1 MLCLSPTFYSS
12 CFLFLTHCQGSS
24 KLKYN
29 LKVSNRA
36 IKRPILTASTHS
48 SASLS
53 PPFSTSLSLSIL
65 STCKLHYKPEQL
77 KQPPR
82 HNHKYNCRHMCVTVS
97 VCLCACVSQHVLM
110 HSVCAPTH
118 TAQQKITKDALLTSS
133 KVPGRQAAQSTA
145 QSKAKA
151 TVKSVAYF

>member
-1 MLCLSPTFYSS
+1 MLCLSPPSTFYSS

-36 IKRPILTASTHS
+36 IKRPILTASTHIS
-48 SASLS
+48 VTLS
-53 PPFSTSLSLSIL
+53 PPFSPSLSLSIL

-97 VCLCACVSQHVLM
+97 VCLCACVSQHV
-110 HSVCAPTH
+110 HAPTH